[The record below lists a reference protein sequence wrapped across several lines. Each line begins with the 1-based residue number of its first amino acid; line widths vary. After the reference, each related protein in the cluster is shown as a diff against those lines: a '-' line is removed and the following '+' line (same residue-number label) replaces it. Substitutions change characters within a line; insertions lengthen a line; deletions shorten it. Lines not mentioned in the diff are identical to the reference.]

1 MLLNIFHCFAF
12 VLHFCNFLHFHYAC
26 SLAVLYYS
34 KFSRYFYFLLENL
47 IVALISAL
55 NCVKWEWAKLC
66 FRISITYVVIIGGVS
81 WVIHSTTLE
90 QTTHT
95 TIDLAR
101 INNLVL

>member
-34 KFSRYFYFLLENL
+34 EFSRYFYFLLENL

-55 NCVKWEWAKLC
+55 NCVKWEWAQTLFQNLYHLC
-66 FRISITYVVIIGGVS
+66 CHYWWCVMG
-81 WVIHSTTLE
+81 
-90 QTTHT
+90 HT
-95 TIDLAR
+95 
-101 INNLVL
+101 